1 MADDKKSQRAAR
13 ALRFTVTSALLLAP
27 LGGCGGRTPAETEEV
42 HVNTGPVEEPRYA
55 PNPGPDEVT
64 PQPQGPQLPQPTPT
78 PTSNP
83 GPQETEVDGGM
94 HPPLNA
100 PNPGPGTEPTTS

>member
-1 MADDKKSQRAAR
+1 MADEKKSSRASR
-13 ALRFTVTSALLLAP
+13 VLRFTVTSALLIAP
-27 LGGCGGRTPAETEEV
+27 LGGCGGTTSADNED

-64 PQPQGPQLPQPTPT
+64 PQPQGPQLPQP

-83 GPQETEVDGGM
+83 GPQEVEVDGGV

-100 PNPGPGTEPTTS
+100 PNPGPDTSRATS